1 MTNHTKIPE
10 DTDQSEKKSIDIDSI
25 ADEISQ
31 NKTIITDD
39 HQAKNDNDG
48 VHKITPNSEFD
59 QSIKLEFNENE
70 KECEVEVENGFLE
83 ITPNL
88 QFNYL
93 TKNGLD
99 KNEKVYEIEVK
110 ETSMGNLK
118 PFKER
123 NGIYDC
129 EKIQHTNAEQ
139 KVFDSSNLKLDIDS
153 EHKKA
158 SNLDK
163 IHQKIIE
170 IFPTVNLF
178 KDINNDNFMEISKEE
193 IYTRF
198 TFIGIVVTTIMC
210 LVPFW
215 QIIDISIRTKSATVV
230 TPIVPKEDNPYG
242 EFLEH
247 CKILISVEMAE
258 IS

>member
-10 DTDQSEKKSIDIDSI
+10 DTDQSKEKSIDIDSI
-25 ADEISQ
+25 ADETSQ
-31 NKTIITDD
+31 NIKRDD
-39 HQAKNDNDG
+39 HHAKNDNDG
-48 VHKITPNSEFD
+48 VLEITPNSEFD
-59 QSIKLEFNENE
+59 QGMKHKFHENE

-88 QFNYL
+88 QFNNL

-99 KNEKVYEIEVK
+99 KNEKVYEIG

-118 PFKER
+118 PFNER

-139 KVFDSSNLKLDIDS
+139 KFFDSFNLKLDTHS

-163 IHQKIIE
+163 IYQKITE

-178 KDINNDNFMEISKEE
+178 KDVNNDNSMEISKEE

-210 LVPFW
+210 LVPLW
-215 QIIDISIRTKSATVV
+215 QMIDISIRTKSVTVV
-230 TPIVPKEDNPYG
+230 TPVVPKEENPYG
-242 EFLEH
+242 EFLEY
-247 CKILISVEMAE
+247 CKELIS
-258 IS
+258 I